1 MKNESMHYDV
11 VIVGCGPV
19 GATLAHILGQADI
32 KVLVL
37 DRESAAYHLPRAV
50 HFDDE
55 VMRTFQQIGIAQEL
69 EAVCRL
75 NVGMRFVDPD
85 GSILLDWPRPKEITA
100 LGWHSSYRVHQPDLE
115 AILRERLKAHH
126 NVTVHTRCEAFFIE
140 QDENGVDLRYEDMS
154 CGRIRR
160 VRARYVI
167 GCDGARSFVRRFIE
181 TDMEDLGFHERWL
194 VVDLLLKGEK
204 PKLGDWSLQHCD
216 PARPAT
222 YVRGP
227 NNRRRWELTVLPSED
242 STEIARPENVW
253 PLLSEWLTPDEADI
267 ERTAVYWFH
276 SLVAN
281 EWSRG
286 RLFIAGDSAHQTPPF
301 MGQGMCAG
309 IRDVANLG
317 WKLVHCL
324 RYGHDRELL
333 ETYTTERRENARTFI
348 ATAVRLGGLI
358 NTKDVRSALSNA
370 FPRPEGGA
378 KMESLY
384 PPIGPGLI
392 DTPVPLFG
400 QPTMQNESRFDDAV
414 GYDFSF
420 LLDDAFLA
428 GLETTLVAKLQREG
442 KIVRVSQTK
451 DGEKHLAG
459 AKAALI
465 RPDRY
470 LLAKV
475 SSQEE
480 LGRVLQHIPT
490 RLRITVENQ
499 VRNIA

>member
-55 VMRTFQQIGIAQEL
+55 VMRTFQQIGIAREL

-85 GSILLDWPRPKEITA
+85 GGILLDWPRPAEITA

-115 AILRERLKAHH
+115 CILRDRLKALP

-140 QDENGVDLRYEDMS
+140 QDEDGVDLRYEDMS
-154 CGRIRR
+154 CGRIQR

-194 VVDLLLKGEK
+194 VADVLLKGEK
-204 PKLGDWSLQHCD
+204 PELGDWSLQHCD

-253 PLLSEWLTPDEADI
+253 PLLSKWLTPEEADI

-281 EWSRG
+281 EWLRG
-286 RLFIAGDSAHQTPPF
+286 RLCIAGDAAHQTPPF

-317 WKLVHCL
+317 WKLIHCL
-324 RYGHDRELL
+324 RDGHDQGLL

-358 NTKDVRSALSNA
+358 NTKDPRSALSNA

-384 PPIGPGLI
+384 PPIGPGLA
-392 DTPVPLFG
+392 DAPSPLFG
-400 QPTMQNESRFDDAV
+400 QPLMRDGTLMDDAV
-414 GYDFSF
+414 GYDFTF
-420 LLDDAFLA
+420 LFDDAFLA
-428 GLETTLVAKLQREG
+428 GLDRKLLEQIQLRG
-442 KIVRVSQTK
+442 KILRVSQTR

-459 AKAALI
+459 AEAAVI

-470 LLAKV
+470 LLAKIG
-475 SSQEE
+475 SAEE
-480 LGRVLQHIPT
+480 LDHVLERIPT
-490 RLRITVENQ
+490 RLGIADKKL
-499 VRNIA
+499 RNIA

>member
-1 MKNESMHYDV
+1 MNNQSTHYDV

-37 DRESAAYHLPRAV
+37 DRESTAYHLPRAV

-55 VMRTFQQIGIAQEL
+55 VMRTFQQIGIAREL

-85 GSILLDWPRPKEITA
+85 GSILLDWPRPEEITA

-115 AILRERLKAHH
+115 NILRDRLKAYPG
-126 NVTVHTRCEAFFIE
+126 VTVHTRCEAFFIE
-140 QDENGVDLRYEDMS
+140 QDEDGVDLRYEDMS

-160 VRARYVI
+160 VRAPYVI

-181 TDMEDLGFHERWL
+181 TGMEDLGFHERWL
-194 VVDLLLKGEK
+194 VVDLLLKHEK
-204 PKLGDWSLQHCD
+204 PELGDWSLQHCD

-253 PLLSEWLTPDEADI
+253 PLLSKWLTPDEADI

-276 SLVAN
+276 SLVAD
-281 EWSRG
+281 EWVRG
-286 RLFIAGDSAHQTPPF
+286 RLCIAGDAAHQTPPF

-317 WKLVHCL
+317 WKLIHCL
-324 RYGHDRELL
+324 RYGHDRALL

-358 NTKDVRSALSNA
+358 NTKDPRAALSNA

-384 PPIGPGLI
+384 PPIGPGLV
-392 DTPVPLFG
+392 DAPAPLFG
-400 QPTMQNESRFDDAV
+400 QPVMQDGTGFDEAV
-414 GYDFSF
+414 GYEFSF
-420 LLDDAFLA
+420 LFDDAFLA
-428 GLETTLVAKLQREG
+428 GLDTKLVEKIQLEG
-442 KIVRVSQTK
+442 KIVRVSQTR
-451 DGEKHLAG
+451 DGAKHLAG
-459 AKAALI
+459 AKAAFI

-470 LLAKV
+470 LLAKIG
-475 SSQEE
+475 SMEE
-480 LGRVLQHIPT
+480 LDPALEQIPVGLNT
-490 RLRITVENQ
+490 AEKQLRKS
-499 VRNIA
+499 A